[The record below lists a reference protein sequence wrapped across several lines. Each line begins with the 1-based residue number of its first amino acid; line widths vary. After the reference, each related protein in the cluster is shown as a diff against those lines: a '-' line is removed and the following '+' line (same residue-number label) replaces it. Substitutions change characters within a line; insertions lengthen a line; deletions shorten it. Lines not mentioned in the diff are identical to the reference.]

1 MFGPL
6 AERLPREWTTA
17 LIFVLQVAGLLVLLR
32 LGRRGGR
39 AGSSSLLFGMG
50 GAVTPAR
57 AALLADF
64 YGPAEYGAISG
75 VMAFL
80 LTLAR
85 AIAPLG
91 ASLLHDAA
99 GGYDPVF
106 CDTRRLLRARRRR
119 RRNRGPEGDARMT
132 WAWSDCARRTFR
144 FVDTPYPAQHN
155 RAVLRLGAYRGE
167 SHAPERLT
175 HSRWIRPQSSAGYPE
190 DQLRSWDTTG
200 LF

>member
-1 MFGPL
+1 VFGPL

-17 LIFVLQVAGLLVLLR
+17 LIFVLQVVGLLVLLASDSE
-32 LGRRGGR
+32 
-39 AGSSSLLFGMG
+39 AGVWLFVLLFGMG

-106 CDTRRLLRARRRR
+106 ATLAVFCALAAVAVVIADRRV
-119 RRNRGPEGDARMT
+119 P
-132 WAWSDCARRTFR
+132 
-144 FVDTPYPAQHN
+144 
-155 RAVLRLGAYRGE
+155 
-167 SHAPERLT
+167 HA
-175 HSRWIRPQSSAGYPE
+175 
-190 DQLRSWDTTG
+190 
-200 LF
+200 